1 MHPTNPQPLNP
12 AARCLALLASLGRVA
27 IQRLPHGGYTT
38 AITPDARGRH
48 WNLLLLRLDWHPIWR
63 LGGGLVLNLRTRAT
77 PNDVANT
84 WPLARQQRLET
95 EVRAAVQA
103 NDFKAFARA
112 YRRAASRGMVV
123 PQSKPQLQIA
133 FHQLRQTTR

>member
-1 MHPTNPQPLNP
+1 MNLSP

-48 WNLLLLRLDWHPIWR
+48 WNLLLLRLDWHPVWR

-77 PNDVANT
+77 PDDVRKVAHLARLQLPDYST
-84 WPLARQQRLET
+84 PQPLALAAIVRLL
-95 EVRAAVQA
+95 VRALHEPRNLGLLGRCPNLNLHSVLAL
-103 NDFKAFARA
+103 N
-112 YRRAASRGMVV
+112 
-123 PQSKPQLQIA
+123 PT
-133 FHQLRQTTR
+133 LRLP

>member
-38 AITPDARGRH
+38 AITSDPRGRY

-77 PNDVANT
+77 PDDVANT
-84 WPLARQQRLET
+84 WPLARQQRLH
-95 EVRAAVQA
+95 VGPHDAGMALSDWKRAATPILQ
-103 NDFKAFARA
+103 RIIC
-112 YRRAASRGMVV
+112 RTSR
-123 PQSKPQLQIA
+123 
-133 FHQLRQTTR
+133 HTNEH